1 MQGRDLRG
9 ASGQPQ
15 QRQRQGYG
23 IVTHLSL
30 RIAPL
35 SIEQVRTSIFRG
47 GVSTST
53 EASYFGRHLG
63 LGHIAW
69 EAWLLG
75 SLWPAKTETADS
87 SVANALQDA
96 CTTQAKENSCPERC
110 FSLAGGCPYR
120 TLRMET

>member
-15 QRQRQGYG
+15 ERQRQGYG

-35 SIEQVRTSIFRG
+35 SIEQVKSPIFRG
-47 GVSTST
+47 GVSTFT
-53 EASYFGRHLG
+53 EGSYFGRRLG
-63 LGHIAW
+63 LGHAEW
-69 EAWLLG
+69 EAWLLD
-75 SLWPAKTETADS
+75 SRWPEKAETADS
-87 SVANALQDA
+87 YVANALQDA
-96 CTTQAKENSCPERC
+96 CMTQAKENSCPERC
-110 FSLAGGCPYR
+110 RSPAGGCPYR